1 MRIIILVYLT
11 VALVSARR
19 VQLRP
24 QLAAPQIY
32 YEDEDTR
39 LSAAEEVEAEDG
51 ASYLSERQDTAYQ
64 PRTRALPSPRSKDIE
79 SPSKVAPVQ
88 TIRNYNKVNDDGS
101 FTFGYE
107 AADGSF
113 KEETRGTDCVVRG
126 KYGYIDPDGNRR
138 EFEYVSGNPCDPNAP
153 KEEDDE
159 LPSKQEPDEIGGPA
173 NYPLIRPRPQKNYPR
188 KPTARPPTTIFQ
200 SELTLEDEEASQE
213 LKANDEPVLIRP
225 TYRPKVKPN
234 YLQVSAVQGESL
246 AYESPNAVTQSAS
259 TTASPVYRVTS
270 PAPRY
275 HSLASPTSSRH
286 VPTPSYQAY
295 ESTSPRP
302 QSTVAITPRPHLL
315 QIAAQYVSPTS
326 TERPG
331 VIYAKQRSTTANS
344 LIPSPS
350 SNDVHLNFA
359 AELERYVKTVPVT
372 SRPVAKVTS
381 VKADPIY
388 QSELVYDPTSGQ
400 YSTQLY
406 QSLPQSLGDYR
417 VNHKLQPYVAQQSA
431 QSALGLQQQQQQ
443 HQLQQQQLQQQQQ
456 QQQQHLQQQQQQQ
469 QRYQPQSI
477 PRPSPRPQPQETI
490 YRQQQTDQLLQS
502 QQLFAQQQRRQ
513 QQQQQQPKYQYLG
526 AQRDPNSYYYAVAPS
541 QSPSSAPLS
550 ISQIDQF
557 LRGSTTGY

>member
-11 VALVSARR
+11 ITLVYARR

-24 QLAAPQIY
+24 QSAVPQIY
-32 YEDEDTR
+32 YEDEDAR
-39 LSAAEEVEAEDG
+39 VSAAEEVDIEDG
-51 ASYLSERQDTAYQ
+51 EGYLSQRQQAEYQ
-64 PRTRALPSPRSKDIE
+64 PRTRALPSPRSKDIS
-79 SPSKVAPVQ
+79 SPSKLPPVQ

-159 LPSKQEPDEIGGPA
+159 LPSKQEPDEVGGPA
-173 NYPLIRPRPQKNYPR
+173 NYPLIRPRPNPQNYPR
-188 KPTARPPTTIFQ
+188 KSTARPPTTIFQ
-200 SELTLEDEEASQE
+200 SELNLEDEEASQE
-213 LKANDEPVLIRP
+213 LKANDEPAVRP
-225 TYRPKVKPN
+225 TYRPKPRPN

-246 AYESPNAVTQSAS
+246 NYESPNAVTQSAS

-275 HSLASPTSSRH
+275 HSLASPTTSRH
-286 VPTPSYQAY
+286 VPTPSYQAL

-302 QSTVAITPRPHLL
+302 QSTVAITPRPHVL
-315 QIAAQYVSPTS
+315 QIASQYVSPTS

-331 VIYAKQRSTTANS
+331 VVYARQRSTTANS

-372 SRPVAKVTS
+372 NRPVTKVSS
-381 VKADPIY
+381 VKAEPIY
-388 QSELVYDPTSGQ
+388 QSELVYDPSSGQ
-400 YSTQLY
+400 YNTQLY
-406 QSLPQSLGDYR
+406 QSLPQTLGDFR
-417 VNHKLQPYVAQQSA
+417 VNHKLQPYVAQQEA
-431 QSALGLQQQQQQ
+431 QAQAHVALQQQQR
-443 HQLQQQQLQQQQQ
+443 HQQLQQQRQQ
-456 QQQQHLQQQQQQQ
+456 YQAQQA
-469 QRYQPQSI
+469 
-477 PRPSPRPQPQETI
+477 PRPTPRPQPQETI

-502 QQLFAQQQRRQ
+502 QQLFAQQQQRQHKHQ
-513 QQQQQQPKYQYLG
+513 QQQEPKYQYL
-526 AQRDPNSYYYAVAPS
+526 ASQRDPNSYYYAVAPS
-541 QSPSSAPLS
+541 QNPRDAPLS
-550 ISQIDQF
+550 LSQIDQF
-557 LRGSTTGY
+557 LRGSTAGFQLA